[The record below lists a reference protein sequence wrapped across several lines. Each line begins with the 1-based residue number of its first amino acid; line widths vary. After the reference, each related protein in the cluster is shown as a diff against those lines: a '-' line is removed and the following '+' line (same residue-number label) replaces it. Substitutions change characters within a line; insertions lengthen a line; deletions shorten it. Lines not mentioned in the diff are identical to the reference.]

1 MRRALATFVVLLALA
16 GCGSSRPERAS
27 GVTERWLQAVSDTG
41 RSRVRDDATH
51 RAAEDGDPTVAAPL
65 LPHGHHDD
73 HDAWFSDLEVGKAI
87 EDGDTARV
95 PLRLTRADD
104 DREVVATAVLR
115 RERDTWHI
123 VALDDS
129 RRGELVPS
137 RGGDRP
143 ATASGRHWLA
153 AIAVGAV
160 VTVASALVIELQPVP
175 VRTRHI
181 EAAAD

>member
-1 MRRALATFVVLLALA
+1 MRRALVTLLALLALA
-16 GCGSSRPERAS
+16 GCGSSGPERAS

-51 RAAEDGDPTVAAPL
+51 RAAGDGDPALAAPL
-65 LPHGHHDD
+65 LPRGHHDD

-87 EDGDTARV
+87 EDGDAARV

-104 DREVVATAVLR
+104 DREVFATAVLR
-115 RERDTWHI
+115 RDGDTWHI
-123 VALDDS
+123 VRLDDS

-137 RGGDRP
+137 KGGDRP
-143 ATASGRHWLA
+143 ATASARHWLA
-153 AIAVGAV
+153 AIAVGGV
-160 VTVASALVIELQPVP
+160 VTVASALVIELQPAP

-181 EAAAD
+181 EAASE

>member
-1 MRRALATFVVLLALA
+1 MRRSLAALVVLLALA

-41 RSRVRDDATH
+41 RSRVRDDATR
-51 RAAEDGDPTVAAPL
+51 RAADDGDPSIASPL
-65 LPHGHHDD
+65 LARAHHDD
-73 HDAWFSDLEVGKAI
+73 HDEWFSDLEVGKAI
-87 EDGDTARV
+87 EDGSTARV

-104 DREVVATAVLR
+104 DREVFATAVLR
-115 RERDTWHI
+115 RAGDTWHI

-137 RGGDRP
+137 RGGERP
-143 ATASGRHWLA
+143 ATASGRHWLG

-181 EAAAD
+181 EAASD